1 VETHARQAG
10 LRTEVEPDPRR
21 ALARARELARPD
33 GVALATGSLYLL
45 ADLKRPPDADRR
57 ASAL

>member
-1 VETHARQAG
+1 VGSLPEDRV
-10 LRTEVEPDPRR
+10 LLERDPKR
-21 ALARARELARPD
+21 ALERARGLAGPD

-45 ADLKRPPDADRR
+45 ADLLRPAAARR